1 MNQKKWQNSIKNY
14 KEKKHNMKD
23 QVSKMSDRTG
33 VNRVLWYVHG
43 FFTVVFPVSF
53 VWVSFILYRHDLFLP
68 YGFGWVGS
76 WEEGMWVGAVLF
88 LLCFLAFAVL
98 FSSIVPHFPRT
109 VRGAI
114 GAVLSLA
121 LNAGFSLY
129 AARDD
134 GFVAQTLLYTVSTVA
149 GALLGYALFF
159 VSGIVSGMFAPKKE
173 KRKKSPKIIVQNIIG
188 ELFLGGLFIIPA
200 YLFAATGHLFA
211 IDIDMSLWLFWFMV
225 VQVAVSS
232 AVAISRGSGSKA

>member
-1 MNQKKWQNSIKNY
+1 MEKTTQKL
-14 KEKKHNMKD
+14 
-23 QVSKMSDRTG
+23 SKFSDRKG
-33 VNRVLWYVHG
+33 INRILWYVHG

-98 FSSIVPHFPRT
+98 FSSIVPNFPRT

-121 LNAGFSLY
+121 VNAGFSLY

-159 VSGIVSGMFAPKKE
+159 VPGIVSGMFTPKKE
-173 KRKKSPKIIVQNIIG
+173 KKKKSPKTVMENILG
-188 ELFLGGLFIIPA
+188 TLFLGGLFVIPA

-211 IDIDMSLWLFWFMV
+211 LGIEMSLWLFWFMV

-232 AVAISRGSGSKA
+232 AMAIAKGDSHKSI